1 MCTSAKA
8 ATTFFD
14 YDGVTY
20 RLDDGVVS
28 VYGCPTGHF
37 SGDVIIP
44 ATVEYQS
51 VVYHVTKI
59 SAGAFSNSTDLTR
72 LILPETLTNVSHT
85 VFANCNALKVL
96 QLNCIDPPVVDL
108 DEDGGFPD
116 IKYTCKLVVPT
127 NSIELYLNATGWNEF
142 VNIVPL
148 MPKYDGTNCYNGVIN
163 HYPLVGQFY
172 SPIINKQF
180 PLYISNG
187 NLTMTVGIGGSVS
200 FDNVECRAILG
211 MDIISDTPLQ
221 SYPKANAS
229 AESMDITLPPLSWD
243 GIYALLFFRN
253 NEVVGVCYV
262 AQRGKLVDDLL
273 YYTYNTYSNEATIIK
288 YGGTY
293 TSRPSA
299 LKIPEAVE
307 LSNDNVKKSFKVVK
321 IFDEALSYYN
331 TLESIEIPNT
341 ITYVGLNAFKGCSKL
356 ADITIVDGDKALNL
370 SSSLSTSGQQ
380 QPALIDCP
388 IQNVYMGRSLYSGTF
403 KNQSKLK
410 SVVIGDSVTYLPSS
424 IFYDCYSL
432 TDLTMGRSIK
442 SISEDAF
449 NGCSSLEKIDL
460 STGLTKIGQRAFANC
475 KSLKALILPETITEL
490 GTNSNGPVNPNY
502 IFSGCTAL
510 KDIICLYAPSV
521 GKPIVPN
528 NTKIFTPM
536 PSLYGW
542 GTSVISMEKTEYEYS
557 GGEPSLEFAFHCDD
571 ETIEMYNLT
580 YVISFPPLSS
590 DGKIPNFNN
599 VGTHSLQS
607 YVTLF
612 YNYGETMYE
621 HPLLFQI
628 TPAPLKIKAPN
639 LSREYGKP
647 NPVID
652 LEYIGFKND
661 ETKSVLTTFPT
672 VTLSASENS
681 NVGEYPIEITGA
693 SARNYSITYEPGILT
708 VTKAEQTIEWVQD
721 FTEVKVG
728 DEVDLTAVA
737 SSGLAIE
744 YTSSNSDVAEI
755 DGSHIKFLGAG
766 SVTIT
771 AIQSGDAN
779 YNEAQSVKKEISVSL
794 LSSIDTINEDAVR
807 VSVEHKKI
815 VIHTL
820 IDNLDISIYNINGK
834 IDYRGNDK
842 IISLPR
848 GIYIVSVLGKKY
860 KIIL

>member
-1 MCTSAKA
+1 MKKFLILFIITS
-8 ATTFFD
+8 
-14 YDGVTY
+14 
-20 RLDDGVVS
+20 
-28 VYGCPTGHF
+28 F
-37 SGDVIIP
+37 SLACV
-44 ATVEYQS
+44 AQS
-51 VVYHVTKI
+51 NMETIKQ
-59 SAGAFSNSTDLTR
+59 NST
-72 LILPETLTNVSHT
+72 
-85 VFANCNALKVL
+85 
-96 QLNCIDPPVVDL
+96 IDVAD
-108 DEDGGFPD
+108 
-116 IKYTCKLVVPT
+116 Y
-127 NSIELYLNATGWNEF
+127 
-142 VNIVPL
+142 
-148 MPKYDGTNCYNGVIN
+148 CYNGVIN
-163 HYPLVGQFY
+163 NYSIKGQFY
-172 SPIINKQF
+172 SPTVDRQSS
-180 PLYISNG
+180 LYITNCSR
-187 NLTMTVGIGGSVS
+187 NLSVGIGGSVA
-200 FDNVECRAILG
+200 FDKVEIREILG
-211 MDIISDTPLQ
+211 LDIISQ
-221 SYPKANAS
+221 SPIQSFSK
-229 AESMDITLPPLSWD
+229 ESLSGDFMDINIPELSYD

-253 NEVVGVCYV
+253 EKVIGICYL
-262 AQRGKLVDDLL
+262 ADRGKLKDNLW
-273 YYTYNTYSNEATIIK
+273 YTYNTSNNQASIIGYYDEYFSSHLTLPETVNLFNDGK
-288 YGGTY
+288 EGTFCV
-293 TSRPSA
+293 S
-299 LKIPEAVE
+299 
-307 LSNDNVKKSFKVVK
+307 K
-321 IFDEALSYYN
+321 IFDGALSYSKI
-331 TLESIEIPNT
+331 ESIVIPKT
-341 ITYVGLNAFKGCSKL
+341 ITYVGPEVFNGCTMLS
-356 ADITIVDGDKALNL
+356 DITIADCDKALNFSSTL
-370 SSSLSTSGQQ
+370 SSSGVEI
-380 QPALIDCP
+380 PAFVDCP
-388 IQNVYMGRSLYSGTF
+388 IQKLYMGRDLYSATF
-403 KNQSKLK
+403 KNQTGLK
-410 SVVIGDSVTYLPSS
+410 SVVISDSVTYLPSS

-542 GTSVISMEKTEYEYS
+542 GASILFMEKTEYEYL
-557 GGEPSLEFAFHCDD
+557 GVEPPLEFALHCDE
-571 ETIEMYNLT
+571 ETIEMYNLS
-580 YVISFPPLSS
+580 YVISIPPLSP
-590 DGKIPNFNN
+590 DGNNPNYINT
-599 VGTHSLQS
+599 GTYSLQC
-607 YVTLF
+607 YLTLF
-612 YNYGETMYE
+612 YNYGEIRYE
-621 HPLLFQI
+621 HPLLFQVL
-628 TPAPLKIKAPN
+628 PAPLIIKSPN

-647 NPVID
+647 NPVFE

-708 VTKAEQTIEWVQD
+708 VTKAEQTIEWGQD

-755 DGSHIKFLGAG
+755 DGSHVKFLGAG

-779 YNEAQSVKKEISVSL
+779 YNEAQSVKKEINVSL

-820 IDNLDISIYNINGK
+820 IDNLDITIYNINGK